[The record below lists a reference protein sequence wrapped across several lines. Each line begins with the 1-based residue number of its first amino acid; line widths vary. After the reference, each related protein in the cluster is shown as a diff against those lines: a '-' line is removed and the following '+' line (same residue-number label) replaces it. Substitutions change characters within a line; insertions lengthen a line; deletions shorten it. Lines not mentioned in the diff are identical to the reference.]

1 MIWYNLVMWYENWF
15 VFIIICELKEMDEP
29 IIEEDGVDK
38 PRADVE
44 RMDE

>member
-1 MIWYNLVMWYENWF
+1 MKIDLFLSYF
-15 VFIIICELKEMDEP
+15 CELKEMDEP